1 MGNPAPDR
9 VPLSAVLML
18 LAVSALWGANWPAMK
33 IGLTELSPFA
43 FRGLVNVVGAAG
55 LLGLTWVRGG
65 ALRPP
70 AGDRPHGRRRA
81 WMLLAICGV
90 ILYPVRP

>member
-33 IGLTELSPFA
+33 IGLTELSPF
-43 FRGLVNVVGAAG
+43 FY
-55 LLGLTWVRGG
+55 T
-65 ALRPP
+65 
-70 AGDRPHGRRRA
+70 
-81 WMLLAICGV
+81 
-90 ILYPVRP
+90 YPS